1 MPPGFTRRNLEDK
14 IKEIYGI
21 DEISHLIDTQI
32 MKYVRDG
39 YTFLDIAR
47 ALAYYYVVQD
57 GDVSKARG
65 IGIVPYVMSDAK
77 KYFAQEAARV
87 KQQLDQAEEHKNKA
101 KNVIICKTKIKKPDR
116 KKPFIDLSGIEVND
130 DK

>member
-1 MPPGFTRRNLEDK
+1 MPGFTRRNLEDK

-21 DEISHLIDTQI
+21 DEITHLIDTQI

-39 YTFLDIAR
+39 LTFLDIAR
-47 ALAYYYVVQD
+47 ALAYYYVVQE
-57 GDVSKARG
+57 GDLSKAKG
-65 IGIVPYVMSDAK
+65 IGIVPYVINDAR

-87 KQQLDQAEEHKNKA
+87 KAQLDHAEEYKNKS
-101 KNVIICKTKIKKPDR
+101 KNTIICKTKIKKPDR